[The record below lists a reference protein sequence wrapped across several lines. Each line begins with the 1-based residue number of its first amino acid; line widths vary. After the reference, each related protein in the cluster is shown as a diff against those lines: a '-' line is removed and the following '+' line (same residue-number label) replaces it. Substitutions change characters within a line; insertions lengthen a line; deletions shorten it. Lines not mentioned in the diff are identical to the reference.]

1 MKVAARVLL
10 AWVCLAPLAVS
21 AEQIA
26 PRDVWPQATGA
37 IDTGDA
43 AGAAKKTNEMIEL
56 GKANGVRAFPLYAAA
71 AASFARQAAAQKN
84 QAAANWANKAAEQ
97 LDPTSPS
104 VAFTKA
110 DAAADAKDWLTAVN
124 KAASGY
130 VNTFRDYRSRLVG
143 RSDMF
148 IVGLLALFVTA
159 AIFSIA
165 LFIRHGRAAAHD
177 FREIL
182 GTLLT
187 GGSVTVL
194 AVALLFL
201 PIFFWLGPAWLL
213 VYWMI
218 IFFGYANGIERA
230 LIILLSLLVG
240 AAPIVLDLVA
250 NRVAGVESPV
260 IVAAIASEERSY
272 QPDALRRLQELVNAV
287 PDRPLLYL
295 LLGNLQLMEGNEQQ
309 AANSYRR
316 SLELRDSAGAH
327 VNIGNLHFLDNDV
340 PAAISEYQRAEKL
353 DSNLAI
359 AFYNHSVA
367 SGEAFHFDEQARM
380 LDTAK
385 RIDRAYVEKLSS
397 TPTSY
402 KVVMYRP
409 AISVAWSEAEA
420 IARLGKARSL
430 FGNYAF
436 FDPIASAKNPLTLGC
451 LIALVAALLLFF
463 KRRRAGFAGACIKCG
478 RTFCHRCKSARES
491 ATYCTQCI
499 HIYLKRD
506 GVSLATKRE
515 KLDEVVEYQS
525 GVMTRN
531 KFFGVFVPGSGQL
544 LEGRTIV
551 GFLGVFLFIFFV
563 ALAVLTG
570 RLAPVLV
577 PGSTAQLGVRIV
589 AIALAVIIW
598 IFMTP
603 PVLRRK
609 VTA

>member
-1 MKVAARVLL
+1 MKRLGTLLL
-10 AWVCLAPLAVS
+10 ACVCLTPLATQ

-37 IDTGDA
+37 MDSGDA
-43 AGAAKKTNEMIEL
+43 ATAAKRTSELIDLGKTNGI
-56 GKANGVRAFPLYAAA
+56 RAFPLYASAA
-71 AASFARQAAAQKN
+71 AAFARQAAAQKN
-84 QAAANWANKAAEQ
+84 QAAANWAGKAAEQ
-97 LDPTSPS
+97 LDPTSPT

-110 DAAADAKDWLTAVN
+110 DAAADAKQWTTALR
-124 KAASGY
+124 KSARGY
-130 VNTFRDYRSRLVG
+130 INIFTDYRSRLVSRG
-143 RSDMF
+143 DML
-148 IVGLLALFVTA
+148 VVLLLALFVTA
-159 AIFSIA
+159 AVFAVA

-182 GTLLT
+182 GTWIT

-194 AVALLFL
+194 AAALLFL
-201 PIFFWLGPAWLL
+201 PIFLWLGPLWLL
-213 VYWMI
+213 LYWLI
-218 IFFGYANGIERA
+218 IFFGYANRMERT
-230 LIILLSLLVG
+230 LIVVLALLVA
-240 AAPIVLDLVA
+240 AAPVVLDLVA

-260 IVAAIASEERSY
+260 LVAAIAGHERTY
-272 QPDALRRLQELVNAV
+272 QPDALRRLQELVNVV
-287 PDRPLLYL
+287 PDRPLLHL
-295 LLGNLQLMEGNEQQ
+295 LLGNLQLQEGNEQQ

-327 VNIGNLHFLDNDV
+327 VNIGNLHFMDNDV
-340 PAAISEYQRAEKL
+340 PAAISEYQRAERL

-367 SGEAFHFDEQARM
+367 SGEAFRFDEQARM
-380 LDTAK
+380 LDQAK
-385 RIDRAYVEKLSS
+385 RIDGNVEKLSA
-397 TPTSY
+397 PNQ
-402 KVVMYRP
+402 KIVMYRP
-409 AISVAWSEAEA
+409 TISVAWRESET
-420 IARLGKARSL
+420 IARLGAARTL
-430 FGNYAF
+430 FGNYAY
-436 FDPIASAKNPLTLGC
+436 FDPVASAKNPLTLGC
-451 LIALVAALLLFF
+451 LLAAIAAPLLFL

-515 KLDEVVEYQS
+515 KLDQVVEFQS
-525 GVMTRN
+525 GTLTRN
-531 KFFGVFVPGSGQL
+531 KLFGAFVPGSGQL
-544 LEGRTIV
+544 LEGRTFAGV
-551 GFLGVFLFIFFV
+551 VGVFLFIFFV

-577 PGSTAQLGVRIV
+577 PGSTAQLVVRAAAIV
-589 AIALAVIIW
+589 LALIIW
-598 IFMTP
+598 IFMAP

>member
-1 MKVAARVLL
+1 MKHRVLLL
-10 AWVCLAPLAVS
+10 AWVCLAPLAAQ

-37 IDTGDA
+37 MDSGDA
-43 AGAAKKTNEMIEL
+43 AAAAKKTNELIDL
-56 GKANGVRAFPLYAAA
+56 GKANGIRAFPLYASAA
-71 AASFARQAAAQKN
+71 AAFARQAAAQKN
-84 QAAANWANKAAEQ
+84 QAAANWADRAAEQ
-97 LDPTSPS
+97 LDPTSPT
-104 VAFTKA
+104 VAFTRA
-110 DAAADAKDWLTAVN
+110 DAAADAKDWSRALRR
-124 KAASGY
+124 AARGY
-130 VNTFRDYRSRLVG
+130 VNVLTDYRSRLVS
-143 RSDMF
+143 RDDML
-148 IVGLLALFVTA
+148 VVLLLALFVTA
-159 AIFSIA
+159 AIFALA

-182 GTLLT
+182 GVRIT

-194 AVALLFL
+194 AAALLFL
-201 PIFFWLGPAWLL
+201 PIFLWLGPLWLL
-213 VYWMI
+213 LYWLI
-218 IFFGYANGIERA
+218 IFFGYANPTERT
-230 LIILLSLLVG
+230 LIIVLMLVVA
-240 AAPIVLDLVA
+240 AAPVVLDLVA

-260 IVAAIASEERSY
+260 LVAAIASHERSY
-272 QPDALRRLQELVNAV
+272 QPDALRRLQELVNVV

-316 SLELRDSAGAH
+316 SLELRESAGAH
-327 VNIGNLHFLDNDV
+327 VNIGNLHFMDNDV
-340 PAAISEYQRAEKL
+340 PAAISEYQRAERL

-367 SGEAFHFDEQARM
+367 SGEAFRFDEQARM
-380 LDTAK
+380 LDQAK
-385 RIDRAYVEKLSS
+385 RIDGNVEKLSS
-397 TPTSY
+397 PNQ
-402 KVVMYRP
+402 KIVIYRP
-409 AISVAWSEAEA
+409 AISVAWRESET
-420 IARLGKARSL
+420 IARLGVARTL
-430 FGNYAF
+430 FGNYAY
-436 FDPIASAKNPLTLGC
+436 FDPLASAKNPLTLGC
-451 LIALVAALLLFF
+451 LLTAIAAPLLFL

-515 KLDEVVEYQS
+515 KLDQVVDYQS
-525 GVMTRN
+525 GTLRRN
-531 KFFGVFVPGSGQL
+531 KLFGAFVPGSGQL
-544 LEGRTIV
+544 LEGRTFAGV
-551 GFLGVFLFIFFV
+551 VGVFLFIFFV

-577 PGSTAQLGVRIV
+577 PGSTAQMAVR
-589 AIALAVIIW
+589 AIAIVLALIIW
-598 IFMTP
+598 IFMAP

>member
-1 MKVAARVLL
+1 MNRRVCVLL
-10 AWVCLAPLAVS
+10 AWVCLAPLAAR

-37 IDTGDA
+37 MDSGDA
-43 AGAAKKTNEMIEL
+43 AAAAKKTSELIEL
-56 GKANGVRAFPLYAAA
+56 GKTNNIRAFPLYAAA
-71 AASFARQAAAQKN
+71 AAAYARQAASQKN
-84 QAAANWANKAAEQ
+84 QAAAAWADKTATQ
-97 LDPTSPS
+97 LDPASPS

-110 DAAADAKDWLTAVN
+110 DASADARDWMPALRH
-124 KAASGY
+124 AARGY
-130 VNTFRDYRSRLVG
+130 IDVFKEYRARLVSRG
-143 RSDMF
+143 DT
-148 IVGLLALFVTA
+148 VLVVLLALVATA
-159 AIFSIA
+159 AIFAIA

-182 GTLLT
+182 GKRLT

-201 PIFFWLGPAWLL
+201 PIFLWLGPMWLL
-213 VYWMI
+213 LYWLV
-218 IFFGYANGIERA
+218 IFFGYANAAERVMIVVLA
-230 LIILLSLLVG
+230 LLVA
-240 AAPIVLDLVA
+240 AAPIALDLVA

-260 IVAAIASEERSY
+260 LEAAIAGQERSY
-272 QPDALRRLQELVNAV
+272 HPDALRRLQELVNVV

-295 LLGNLQLMEGNEQQ
+295 LLGNLYLMEGNEQQ

-316 SLELRDSAGAH
+316 SAELKDNAGAH
-327 VNIGNLHFLDNDV
+327 VNIGNLHFMDNDV
-340 PAAISEYQRAEKL
+340 AAAISEYQRAEAL

-367 SGEAFHFDEQARM
+367 SGEAFHFEDQARM
-380 LDTAK
+380 LDQAK
-385 RIDRAYVEKLSS
+385 RIDPNVEKLATNQKIVMFRPSMS
-397 TPTSY
+397 T
-402 KVVMYRP
+402 
-409 AISVAWSEAEA
+409 AWSEAEA
-420 IARLGKARSL
+420 IARLGRARTL
-430 FGNYAF
+430 FGNYAY
-436 FDPIASAKNPLTLGC
+436 FDPLASAKNPLTLGC
-451 LIALVAALLLFF
+451 ILAVLAAPLLFV

-515 KLDEVVEYQS
+515 KLDQVVDYQS
-525 GVMTRN
+525 GMSTRN
-531 KFFGVFVPGSGQL
+531 KLFGAFVPGSGQL
-544 LEGRTIV
+544 LEGRTLAGII
-551 GFLGVFLFIFFV
+551 GVFLFLFFV

-577 PGSTAQLGVRIV
+577 PGSTAQIVVRV
-589 AIALAVIIW
+589 AAVVAALIIW

>member
-1 MKVAARVLL
+1 MKHRVLLL
-10 AWVCLAPLAVS
+10 AWVCLAPLAAQ

-37 IDTGDA
+37 MDSGDA
-43 AGAAKKTNEMIEL
+43 AAAAKKTNELIDL
-56 GKANGVRAFPLYAAA
+56 GKANGIRAFPLYASAA
-71 AASFARQAAAQKN
+71 AAFARQAAAQKN
-84 QAAANWANKAAEQ
+84 QAAANWADRAAEQ
-97 LDPTSPS
+97 LDPTSPT
-104 VAFTKA
+104 VAFTRA
-110 DAAADAKDWLTAVN
+110 DAAADAKDWSRALRR
-124 KAASGY
+124 AARGY
-130 VNTFRDYRSRLVG
+130 VNVLTDYRSRLVS
-143 RSDMF
+143 RDDML
-148 IVGLLALFVTA
+148 VVLLLALFVTA
-159 AIFSIA
+159 AIFALA

-182 GTLLT
+182 GARIT

-194 AVALLFL
+194 AAALLFL
-201 PIFFWLGPAWLL
+201 PIFLWLGPLWLL
-213 VYWMI
+213 LYWLI
-218 IFFGYANGIERA
+218 IFFGYANPTERT
-230 LIILLSLLVG
+230 LIIVLMLVVA
-240 AAPIVLDLVA
+240 AAPVVLDLVA

-260 IVAAIASEERSY
+260 LVAAIASHERSY
-272 QPDALRRLQELVNAV
+272 QPDALRRLQELVNVV

-316 SLELRDSAGAH
+316 SLELRESAGAH
-327 VNIGNLHFLDNDV
+327 VNIGNLHFMDNDV
-340 PAAISEYQRAEKL
+340 PAAISEYQRAERL

-367 SGEAFHFDEQARM
+367 SGEAFRFDEQARM
-380 LDTAK
+380 LDQAK
-385 RIDRAYVEKLSS
+385 RIDGNVEKLSS
-397 TPTSY
+397 PNQ
-402 KVVMYRP
+402 KIVIYRP
-409 AISVAWSEAEA
+409 AISVAWRESET
-420 IARLGKARSL
+420 IARLGVARTL
-430 FGNYAF
+430 FGNYAY
-436 FDPIASAKNPLTLGC
+436 FDPLASAKNPLTLGC
-451 LIALVAALLLFF
+451 LLTAIAAPLLFL

-515 KLDEVVEYQS
+515 KLDQVVDYQS
-525 GVMTRN
+525 GTLRRN
-531 KFFGVFVPGSGQL
+531 KLFGAFVPGSGQL
-544 LEGRTIV
+544 LEGRTFAGV
-551 GFLGVFLFIFFV
+551 VGVFLFIFFV

-577 PGSTAQLGVRIV
+577 PGSTAQMAVR
-589 AIALAVIIW
+589 AIAIVLALIIW
-598 IFMTP
+598 IFMAP